1 MEHQILDVLGAPSLA
16 TLEHSLAQ
24 CSRRLG
30 YRYFMYRGWFGR
42 ARGGEREVYFDDCPP
57 GWRDY
62 YSGHVHNRR
71 DPLHLHAVQGSR
83 PIVWA
88 HIAARSPQFFARARD
103 FGLMTGSTHPVHG
116 PGAQWSSVSFV
127 CDRDGRETDRQVR
140 ATLASC
146 QLLAT
151 YAHDAVAR
159 LVREPA
165 PSRPAAAAA
174 TAPMPL
180 VLNPREREILV
191 LAAAGHTNS
200 GIAGMLAISDR
211 TVVFHLRNA
220 REKLG
225 AANCVHAVS
234 KALSLGLIAAA

>member
-1 MEHQILDVLGAPSLA
+1 MELEIGEILCAPSLA
-16 TLEHSLAQ
+16 ALERSLAQ

-30 YRYFMYRGWFGR
+30 YRYFMYRGWFAR
-42 ARGGEREVYFDDCPP
+42 ARGEHEVVLDESPP
-57 GWRDY
+57 GWREY
-62 YSGHVHNRR
+62 YARDVHRC

-83 PIVWA
+83 PVVWA
-88 HIAARSPQFFARARD
+88 RIAARSPQFFARARD
-103 FGLMTGSTHPVHG
+103 FGLLTGSTHPVHG

-127 CDRDGRETDRQVR
+127 CDREGREVDRHVA

-165 PSRPAAAAA
+165 PARPA
-174 TAPMPL
+174 PL
-180 VLNPREREILV
+180 ALNEREREILV

-234 KALSLGLIAAA
+234 KALALGLIAAA

>member
-1 MEHQILDVLGAPSLA
+1 MELQTGEILGAPSLA
-16 TLEHSLAQ
+16 ALEQSLAH

-30 YRYFMYRGWFGR
+30 YRYFMYRGWFGA
-42 ARGGEREVYFDDCPP
+42 ARGREREVYFDDCAP
-57 GWRDY
+57 GWREY
-62 YSGHVHNRR
+62 YARHVHNRC

-83 PIVWA
+83 PVVWA
-88 HIAARSPQFFARARD
+88 RVAARSPQFFARARD
-103 FGLMTGSTHPVHG
+103 FGLVTGSTHPVHG

-127 CDRDGRETDRQVR
+127 CDRDGRETDRHVE

-165 PSRPAAAAA
+165 PALPAAAA
-174 TAPMPL
+174 PVPVPL
-180 VLNPREREILV
+180 ALNEREREILV

-200 GIAGMLAISDR
+200 GIAGMLSISDR

-234 KALSLGLIAAA
+234 RALALGLIAAA

>member
-1 MEHQILDVLGAPSLA
+1 MDTHTGELLGARSFAALEDSLTQSA
-16 TLEHSLAQ
+16 
-24 CSRRLG
+24 RRLG
-30 YRYFMYRGWFGR
+30 YRYFMYRGWFARSR
-42 ARGGEREVYFDDCPP
+42 ADERDVYFDDCPLA
-57 GWRDY
+57 WRDY
-62 YSGHVHNRR
+62 YARHVHNRC
-71 DPLHLHAVQGSR
+71 DPLHLQAVQGSR
-83 PIVWA
+83 PLLWA
-88 HIAARSPQFFARARD
+88 RVSRLSPQFFARARD
-103 FGLMTGSTHPVHG
+103 FGLVTGSTHPVHG
-116 PGAQWSSVSFV
+116 PGAQWSSVSFI
-127 CDRDGRETDRQVR
+127 CDRDGHAVEQHIA

-159 LVREPA
+159 IMREPA
-165 PSRPAAAAA
+165 G
-174 TAPMPL
+174 TASPGTRRAPVPL
-180 VLNPREREILV
+180 SLNEREREILG

-234 KALSLGLIAAA
+234 KALALGLIAAA

>member
-1 MEHQILDVLGAPSLA
+1 MELEIGDFLCAPSLA
-16 TLEHSLAQ
+16 ALERSLAQ

-42 ARGGEREVYFDDCPP
+42 ARDGEREVVLDESPP
-57 GWRDY
+57 GWREY
-62 YSGHVHNRR
+62 YARHVHNRC
-71 DPLHLHAVQGSR
+71 DPLHLHTVQGSR
-83 PIVWA
+83 PVVWA
-88 HIAARSPQFFARARD
+88 RIAARSPQFFARARD

-116 PGAQWSSVSFV
+116 PGAQWSSVSFA
-127 CDRDGRETDRQVR
+127 CDRDGREIDRHVE

-165 PSRPAAAAA
+165 PARPAAAAA
-174 TAPMPL
+174 PGPAPL
-180 VLNPREREILV
+180 ALNEREREILV

-234 KALSLGLIAAA
+234 KAMALGLIAAA